1 MYTGPGRYDAV
12 PEAHPMTQYSTGYN
26 YPTTVKPEVVQMC
39 EVIFFLVFS
48 GRVYIY
54 IYIYIY
60 IVIGIGVGVVC
71 TR

>member
-1 MYTGPGRYDAV
+1 VYTGPGRYDAV

-39 EVIFFLVFS
+39 EVIFFFGVFWP
-48 GRVYIY
+48 RIY